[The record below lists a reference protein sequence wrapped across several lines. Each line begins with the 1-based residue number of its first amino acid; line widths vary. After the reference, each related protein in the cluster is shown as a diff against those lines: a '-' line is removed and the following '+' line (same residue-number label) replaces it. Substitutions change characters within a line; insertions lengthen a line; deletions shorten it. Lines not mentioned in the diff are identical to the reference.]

1 MKWLRRIGWVA
12 AGVLVLWAVAW
23 LAVPPLLKSQAQQKL
38 GAMLGREVTFG
49 EVSFSPWSMEL
60 TVRDIAIAGAPGAAA
75 GTVPPLLKVA
85 RVYVN
90 AEMSSLWHL
99 APVVSAF
106 EIDAP
111 EIHLTQLT
119 PGHYDIDDILAR
131 LADMPKSEPS
141 GEPVHFA
148 VYNIK
153 VSNGS
158 FSFDD
163 KPMDRRHQLKSLN
176 LGLPFITNIPA
187 DVNVQVEPRLAFVF
201 NGTAFDTGAQ
211 ARPFANTREAKVQ
224 FKMDALD
231 LAPYAV
237 YLPESLPVRLVSGT
251 TASQFEVNF
260 SMPADGQPHVE
271 IRGQTSLEKFAL
283 TDVAGAP
290 LVEWNKLSVA
300 LRDVRPLDRLLAY
313 GAIELDGATLHVNR
327 DAAGRLNLSQLA
339 GDGAQG
345 DAAAED
351 TPAAPSAAAGD
362 AVKLTVDSVAV
373 NGLRVL
379 WNDAMVKPAAALALD
394 QVDFKAGP
402 LAYPFAAGA
411 TLPVSL
417 KATLATQ
424 AAGSPAL
431 ARLGVDGQVSDQTA
445 ALDLKLSDLSLEA
458 FAPYIADVVSAKL
471 SGRLSAGGNLKWAAG
486 AAPSAVAVAVAASG
500 AASGA
505 EPAAPAQATLVLSG
519 GEVVLDD
526 LRVSD
531 ERKLPTLALKQ
542 FALREIEVDATA
554 RKVVLGSVKLDQ
566 PAVAVARDR
575 EGQWNVQRW
584 MKSQPG
590 AAQPVAPSAANAV
603 KDEQPWQI
611 ELRDFAL
618 DNGSVRVD
626 DAHVKAA
633 EPVLLV
639 LRGMKLG
646 LQKLV
651 LAGSRT
657 VSPASVQFSA
667 RLANNETAKLADK
680 SIKAAAG
687 SMAAGAMDWRGQFG
701 LQPLMLKGK
710 LRLERLPVHGFVPY
724 VQDRLPVSLE
734 RAEAG
739 FNADVSVREL
749 PAGLDVA
756 VAGEALIADVLVHTR
771 ADANMAQGF
780 DDSHDLLSW
789 NALKFNGLKFAMAPA
804 QPMRVDIAEIVLS
817 DFFSRL
823 ILNEQGRLN
832 LQDVQ
837 PADQPAAPDAG
848 VAVSAPVAA
857 PASAP
862 VDAPSSPALLL
873 NVGST
878 KLVNG
883 RIDFTDH
890 FVRPNY
896 SADLSELNG
905 TLGAF
910 SSTGGGMAVIDLKGR
925 AARTALLEISGQF
938 NPTAKPLAMDIRARA
953 TDLELAP
960 LSPYS
965 GKYAGYVIER
975 GKLSMDLAYQI
986 TPEGQLQAKNKVVV
1000 NQLTFGDR
1008 VDSPDATSLPV
1019 RLAVSLLQDSRGV
1032 IDINLPISGSLNDPQ
1047 FSVGSLIL
1055 KVIGNLLTKAVTAPF
1070 SLLFGSDETDF
1081 SQVTFKPGSV
1091 LLTDAGAADLDKVAK
1106 SLADKPSLK
1115 LTVTGSCDPDKEHDD
1130 YLKASLEARL
1140 QKEKA
1145 RERARDGQVPAV
1157 ASGAASAPEVFSAAE
1172 RERLL
1177 KAVYKQTDIPDK
1189 PRNLVGMA
1197 KDIPGPEMEA
1207 LLKTVIPVSDD
1218 LMRELA
1224 LQRGLAV
1231 RDGLVAKGLPSERLF
1246 VGAPKPRVAYEPF
1259 TDSVPGAELALKND

>member
-1 MKWLRRIGWVA
+1 
-12 AGVLVLWAVAW
+12 
-23 LAVPPLLKSQAQQKL
+23 
-38 GAMLGREVTFG
+38 
-49 EVSFSPWSMEL
+49 
-60 TVRDIAIAGAPGAAA
+60 
-75 GTVPPLLKVA
+75 
-85 RVYVN
+85 
-90 AEMSSLWHL
+90 
-99 APVVSAF
+99 
-106 EIDAP
+106 
-111 EIHLTQLT
+111 
-119 PGHYDIDDILAR
+119 
-131 LADMPKSEPS
+131 
-141 GEPVHFA
+141 
-148 VYNIK
+148 
-153 VSNGS
+153 
-158 FSFDD
+158 
-163 KPMDRRHQLKSLN
+163 
-176 LGLPFITNIPA
+176 
-187 DVNVQVEPRLAFVF
+187 
-201 NGTAFDTGAQ
+201 
-211 ARPFANTREAKVQ
+211 
-224 FKMDALD
+224 
-231 LAPYAV
+231 
-237 YLPESLPVRLVSGT
+237 
-251 TASQFEVNF
+251 
-260 SMPADGQPHVE
+260 
-271 IRGQTSLEKFAL
+271 
-283 TDVAGAP
+283 
-290 LVEWNKLSVA
+290 
-300 LRDVRPLDRLLAY
+300 
-313 GAIELDGATLHVNR
+313 
-327 DAAGRLNLSQLA
+327 
-339 GDGAQG
+339 
-345 DAAAED
+345 
-351 TPAAPSAAAGD
+351 
-362 AVKLTVDSVAV
+362 
-373 NGLRVL
+373 
-379 WNDAMVKPAAALALD
+379 
-394 QVDFKAGP
+394 
-402 LAYPFAAGA
+402 
-411 TLPVSL
+411 
-417 KATLATQ
+417 
-424 AAGSPAL
+424 
-431 ARLGVDGQVSDQTA
+431 
-445 ALDLKLSDLSLEA
+445 
-458 FAPYIADVVSAKL
+458 
-471 SGRLSAGGNLKWAAG
+471 
-486 AAPSAVAVAVAASG
+486 
-500 AASGA
+500 
-505 EPAAPAQATLVLSG
+505 
-519 GEVVLDD
+519 
-526 LRVSD
+526 
-531 ERKLPTLALKQ
+531 
-542 FALREIEVDATA
+542 
-554 RKVVLGSVKLDQ
+554 
-566 PAVAVARDR
+566 
-575 EGQWNVQRW
+575 
-584 MKSQPG
+584 
-590 AAQPVAPSAANAV
+590 
-603 KDEQPWQI
+603 
-611 ELRDFAL
+611 
-618 DNGSVRVD
+618 
-626 DAHVKAA
+626 
-633 EPVLLV
+633 VLLV

-646 LQKLV
+646 VQKLV

-667 RLANNETAKLADK
+667 RLANNETAKLTDK

-687 SMAAGAMDWRGQFG
+687 ALAAGAMDWRGQFG
-701 LQPLMLKGK
+701 LQPLMLRGK

-724 VQDRLPVSLE
+724 VQDRLPVSLD

-756 VAGEALIADVLVHTR
+756 VAGDALIADVLVHTR

-837 PADQPAAPDAG
+837 PADPAAAAPDAG
-848 VAVSAPVAA
+848 VALSAPAPAAA

-862 VDAPSSPALLL
+862 VDASSPQPLLL
-873 NVGST
+873 SVGST

-986 TPEGQLQAKNKVVV
+986 TPEGQLQAKNKVIV

-1047 FSVGSLIL
+1047 FSVGRLIL
-1055 KVIGNLLTKAVTAPF
+1055 KVLGNLLTKAVTAPF

-1091 LLTDAGAADLDKVAK
+1091 LLTDAGAAQLGEVAK
-1106 SLADKPSLK
+1106 ALADKPSLT

-1130 YLKASLEARL
+1130 YLKATLEARL

-1145 RERARDGQVPAV
+1145 RERARDGQVSAV
-1157 ASGAASAPEVFSAAE
+1157 AAGAASAPEVFSAAE

-1197 KDIPGPEMEA
+1197 KDI
-1207 LLKTVIPVSDD
+1207 V
-1218 LMRELA
+1218 
-1224 LQRGLAV
+1224 
-1231 RDGLVAKGLPSERLF
+1231 
-1246 VGAPKPRVAYEPF
+1246 
-1259 TDSVPGAELALKND
+1259 